1 MNEIP
6 QYVYDLIGIC
16 LFVGMWVGGVLLI
29 WFIFS
34 NGERRRIARQLAQL
48 MLQDGPNRY
57 LTCLRSDYPRN
68 ASSEAESW
76 DNEYIPYTPGYPN
89 ENYCVYCP

>member
-16 LFVGMWVGGVLLI
+16 LFVGMWIGGVLLI

-34 NGERRRIARQLAQL
+34 NGE
-48 MLQDGPNRY
+48 
-57 LTCLRSDYPRN
+57 SD
-68 ASSEAESW
+68 E
-76 DNEYIPYTPGYPN
+76 
-89 ENYCVYCP
+89 